1 MGFRASSS
9 RVNHNRILI
18 LSLASFLDILPRNAM
33 NNKINSILSNNDNNN
48 NSNNN
53 NDNNNNDS
61 TNKNINKN
69 KKDFFINKK
78 SNTKEFDC
86 KKSILGKYFSS
97 GWTVSKTLQNLN

>member
-1 MGFRASSS
+1 
-9 RVNHNRILI
+9 
-18 LSLASFLDILPRNAM
+18 M

-78 SNTKEFDC
+78 YNTKEFDC

-97 GWTVSKTLQNLN
+97 GWTVSKLLEEIKHKIIKKGNISFFFFFLWISV